1 MKKVNKVRIESVP
14 AISYIDDVKEGNV
27 SDNQDVQRFFCS
39 DNGFINEIGVT
50 MLSGDYLPPLII
62 GEIPLQDNIV
72 QKYIVDGMQRT
83 SAIMKIRYGNYKFT
97 SKIEDDEIEYQ
108 TKTLDE
114 TGKALKDDDGNFIW
128 EKKTFHLKGH
138 TFDDFPDELKKRFDR
153 FQLTIVT
160 HENCT
165 MGDISILIRRYNNHK
180 AMGASQKA
188 LTWIPTYARQVK
200 NIGEEGFFKNSMKY
214 SDTDRKNGNYIQ
226 LVCGATMTVFHMDKF
241 KKDAKSANTM
251 LEENSNYDEFE
262 TIRSYLQRIEK
273 CCEDKCKSIFVK
285 KDISTWV
292 AVFDKFTKLN
302 LPDSRFA
309 EFVMAIETKLHDILI
324 GEWSYDLLS
333 KEPGT
338 TGKKLISQKIETY
351 TALMMNYLHID
362 DKTENNEVAVATDDN
377 EMTDIEFVHNTVNAN
392 ITDDDIQD
400 YKDYIEDTVRMSSP
414 LYHQAYQALL
424 AMVAYVFENDCDL
437 QFEKWVDDY
446 SNNTYEFSKNMEENY
461 EAMKTAFLRDLGE
474 SKVA

>member
-114 TGKALKDDDGNFIW
+114 TGKVLKDDDGNFIW

-165 MGDISILIRRYNNHK
+165 MEDISILIRRYNNHK
-180 AMGASQKA
+180 AMGTSQKA
-188 LTWIPTYARQVK
+188 LTWIPTYARQIK

-214 SDTDRKNGNYIQ
+214 SDADRKNGNYIQ
-226 LVCGATMTVFHMDKF
+226 LVCGAAMTVFHMDKY
-241 KKDAKSANTM
+241 KKDAKSANAM
-251 LEENSNYDEFE
+251 LEENSNHEEFE
-262 TIRSYLQRIEK
+262 VIRSYLQRIEK

-285 KDISTWV
+285 KDISTWI

-302 LPDSRFA
+302 LPDSKFA
-309 EFVMAIETKLHDILI
+309 EFVMAIETKLHDVLI

-351 TALMMNYLHID
+351 TALMMNYLHIE

-377 EMTDIEFVHNTVNAN
+377 EMTDIEFVHNIVNAN
-392 ITDDDIQD
+392 ITDDDMQD

-437 QFEKWVDDY
+437 HY
-446 SNNTYEFSKNMEENY
+446 SNNTYEFSENMEENY
-461 EAMKTAFLRDLGE
+461 EAMKTAFLRDLKE

>member
-273 CCEDKCKSIFVK
+273 CCEDKCKNIFVK

-437 QFEKWVDDY
+437 HFEKWIGDD
-446 SNNTYEFSKNMEENY
+446 SNNTYEFSKSMEENY
-461 EAMKTAFLRDLGE
+461 EAMKTAFLRDLKE

>member
-1 MKKVNKVRIESVP
+1 MKKVNKVRIESVR

-50 MLSGDYLPPLII
+50 MLSDDYLPPFII

-72 QKYIVDGMQRT
+72 QKYIVDAMQRT

-114 TGKALKDDDGNFIW
+114 TGKVLKDDDGNFIW

-165 MGDISILIRRYNNHK
+165 MEDISILIRRYNNHK
-180 AMGASQKA
+180 AMGTSQKA
-188 LTWIPTYARQVK
+188 LTWIPTYARQIK

-214 SDTDRKNGNYIQ
+214 SDADRKNGNYIQ
-226 LVCGATMTVFHMDKF
+226 LVCGAAMTVFHMDKY
-241 KKDAKSANTM
+241 KKDAKSANAM
-251 LEENSNYDEFE
+251 LEENSNHEEFE
-262 TIRSYLQRIEK
+262 VIRSYLQRIEK

-285 KDISTWV
+285 KDISTWI

-302 LPDSRFA
+302 LPDSKFA
-309 EFVMAIETKLHDILI
+309 EFVMAIETKLHDVLI

-338 TGKKLISQKIETY
+338 TGKKLISKKIETY
-351 TALMMNYLHID
+351 TALMMNYLHIE

-377 EMTDIEFVHNTVNAN
+377 KMTDIEFVHNIVNAN
-392 ITDDDIQD
+392 ITVDDMQD

-414 LYHQAYQALL
+414 LYHQAYPALL

-437 QFEKWVDDY
+437 HFEKWIGDY
-446 SNNTYEFSKNMEENY
+446 SNNTYEFSENMEENY

>member
-1 MKKVNKVRIESVP
+1 
-14 AISYIDDVKEGNV
+14 
-27 SDNQDVQRFFCS
+27 
-39 DNGFINEIGVT
+39 
-50 MLSGDYLPPLII
+50 
-62 GEIPLQDNIV
+62 
-72 QKYIVDGMQRT
+72 
-83 SAIMKIRYGNYKFT
+83 
-97 SKIEDDEIEYQ
+97 
-108 TKTLDE
+108 
-114 TGKALKDDDGNFIW
+114 
-128 EKKTFHLKGH
+128 
-138 TFDDFPDELKKRFDR
+138 
-153 FQLTIVT
+153 
-160 HENCT
+160 
-165 MGDISILIRRYNNHK
+165 
-180 AMGASQKA
+180 
-188 LTWIPTYARQVK
+188 
-200 NIGEEGFFKNSMKY
+200 
-214 SDTDRKNGNYIQ
+214 
-226 LVCGATMTVFHMDKF
+226 
-241 KKDAKSANTM
+241 M

-302 LPDSRFA
+302 LPDSKFA
-309 EFVMAIETKLHDILI
+309 EFVMAIETKLHDVLI

-351 TALMMNYLHID
+351 TALMMNYLHIE

-377 EMTDIEFVHNTVNAN
+377 EMTDIEFVHNIVNAN
-392 ITDDDIQD
+392 ITDNDMQD

-414 LYHQAYQALL
+414 LYHQAYLALL
-424 AMVAYVFENDCDL
+424 AMAAYVFENDCDL

-461 EAMKTAFLRDLGE
+461 ETMKTAFLRDLGE

>member
-50 MLSGDYLPPLII
+50 MLSDDYLPPFII

-72 QKYIVDGMQRT
+72 QKYIVDAMQRT

-114 TGKALKDDDGNFIW
+114 TGKVLKDDDGNFIW

-165 MGDISILIRRYNNHK
+165 MEDISILIRRYNNHK
-180 AMGASQKA
+180 AMGTSQKA
-188 LTWIPTYARQVK
+188 LTWIPTYARQIK

-214 SDTDRKNGNYIQ
+214 SDADRKNGNYIQ
-226 LVCGATMTVFHMDKF
+226 LVCGAAMTVFHMDKY
-241 KKDAKSANTM
+241 KKMQNLLTQCLKKIVIMKS
-251 LEENSNYDEFE
+251 
-262 TIRSYLQRIEK
+262 
-273 CCEDKCKSIFVK
+273 
-285 KDISTWV
+285 
-292 AVFDKFTKLN
+292 
-302 LPDSRFA
+302 
-309 EFVMAIETKLHDILI
+309 
-324 GEWSYDLLS
+324 S
-333 KEPGT
+333 K
-338 TGKKLISQKIETY
+338 
-351 TALMMNYLHID
+351 
-362 DKTENNEVAVATDDN
+362 
-377 EMTDIEFVHNTVNAN
+377 
-392 ITDDDIQD
+392 
-400 YKDYIEDTVRMSSP
+400 
-414 LYHQAYQALL
+414 
-424 AMVAYVFENDCDL
+424 
-437 QFEKWVDDY
+437 
-446 SNNTYEFSKNMEENY
+446 
-461 EAMKTAFLRDLGE
+461 
-474 SKVA
+474 

>member
-50 MLSGDYLPPLII
+50 MLSGDYLLPLIT

-180 AMGASQKA
+180 AMGTSQKA

-214 SDTDRKNGNYIQ
+214 SDADRRNGNYIQ
-226 LVCGATMTVFHMDKF
+226 LVCGAAMTVFHMDKY
-241 KKDAKSANTM
+241 KKDAKSANAM
-251 LEENSNYDEFE
+251 LEENSNHEEFE
-262 TIRSYLQRIEK
+262 VIRSYLQRMEK

-285 KDISTWV
+285 KDISTWI

-302 LPDSRFA
+302 LPDNKFA
-309 EFVMAIETKLHDILI
+309 EFVMAIETNLHDVSV

-338 TGKKLISQKIETY
+338 TSKKLVTQKIEVY
-351 TALMMNYLHID
+351 TKLMINFLHIED
-362 DKTENNEVAVATDDN
+362 NKFDTSEHVETEDLTP
-377 EMTDIEFVHNTVNAN
+377 IEFVRQVEKSDVTEE
-392 ITDDDIQD
+392 DMED
-400 YKDYIEDTVRMSSP
+400 YENYIEDTVRISSP
-414 LYHQAYQALL
+414 IYQQCKLALL
-424 AMVAYVFENDCDL
+424 TMAAYVYDKEQDEEFADWI
-437 QFEKWVDDY
+437 EKYANEVY
-446 SNNTYEFSKNMEENY
+446 SFSKDQKVNY
-461 EAMKTAFLRDLGE
+461 DQMKSAFLRDLQKKG
-474 SKVA
+474 VA

>member
-1 MKKVNKVRIESVP
+1 MKKVNKVRTESVP
-14 AISYIDDVKEGNV
+14 TINYIDDVKDGNV
-27 SDNQDVQRFFCS
+27 SDNQDVQRYFCS
-39 DNGFINEIGVT
+39 DNGFINEICVT
-50 MLSGDYLPPLII
+50 MLSGDYLPPLIT
-62 GEIPLQDNIV
+62 GEIPLQDDIV

-108 TKTLDE
+108 TKVLDE
-114 TGKALKDDDGNFIW
+114 TGKVVKDEEGNFIW

-226 LVCGATMTVFHMDKF
+226 LVCGATMAVFHMDKF
-241 KKDAKSANTM
+241 KKDAKSANSM

-262 TIRSYLQRIEK
+262 TIRSYLQRMEK
-273 CCEDKCKSIFVK
+273 CCQDKCKTIFVK

-302 LPDSRFA
+302 LPDSKFA
-309 EFVMAIETKLHDILI
+309 EFVMSIETKLHDVLI
-324 GEWSYDLLS
+324 GKWSYDLLS

-338 TGKKLISQKIETY
+338 TGKKLITQKIETY
-351 TALMMNYLHID
+351 TALMMNFLHIE
-362 DKTENNEVAVATDDN
+362 ENKKDEENEDPVDFVKKVTKLDVTN
-377 EMTDIEFVHNTVNAN
+377 EDI
-392 ITDDDIQD
+392 
-400 YKDYIEDTVRMSSP
+400 KDYEDYIDDTVRISSP
-414 LYHQAYQALL
+414 IYQQCKPALL
-424 AMVAYVFENDCDL
+424 AMAAYVFENDCDL

-461 EAMKTAFLRDLGE
+461 EAMNSAFLRDLEE